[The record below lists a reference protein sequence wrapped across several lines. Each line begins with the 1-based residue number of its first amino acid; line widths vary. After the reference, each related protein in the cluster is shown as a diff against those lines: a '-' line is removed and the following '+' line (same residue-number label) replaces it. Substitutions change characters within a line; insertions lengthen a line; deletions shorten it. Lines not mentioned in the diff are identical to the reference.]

1 MDHATLDILHSPN
14 TVLVA
19 NGKVQFAYSHG
30 LEREAHADAPRY
42 AKLLDATVSEYLVS
56 NDELPQALEVG
67 AEVDPEAL
75 QWLRI
80 GLYFPK

>member
-1 MDHATLDILHSPN
+1 MDHATLDILHCPN

-19 NGKVQFAYSHG
+19 NGKVQFTYPHG

-42 AKLLDATVSEYLVS
+42 AKLLDTTVSEYLVS
-56 NDELPQALEVG
+56 ADELPQALEVG

-75 QWLRI
+75 QWRRI

>member
-1 MDHATLDILHSPN
+1 MDHETTALLHSAC

-19 NGKVQFAYSHG
+19 NGKVQFTYPHG

-56 NDELPQALEVG
+56 GDELPQALEAG